1 MKKEIKRN
9 PTVIRKYFQFIDS
22 VQTIIA
28 RLPLSIL
35 VGILLMSLVLLLT
48 LDNLLHNPLIDTT
61 ILLVTIALIGLSIA
75 YIIAKYNTKDL
86 PTDKEIDE
94 WFQEDIRKIT
104 KLAQEKLDIEP
115 EKLVTQPI
123 VIYKPILWEV
133 PGIPISDIMYAKGK
147 DGLLRFSAWEIVIL
161 FLLENYL
168 AAYHAN
174 LNFITGEILN
184 ENTEEFFYKD
194 IVKVGTNYKEIPRLP
209 TENEA
214 LSKFSL
220 LKLPKEVTTFEIKV
234 SSGDAISIYDIT
246 KFLDSKI
253 VPTPSLDEAIKT
265 IRTIVREKKSNTN

>member
-1 MKKEIKRN
+1 MKEKKIDRSPYTIRN
-9 PTVIRKYFQFIDS
+9 YFQQIDS
-22 VQTIIA
+22 F
-28 RLPLSIL
+28 SIEL
-35 VGILLMSLVLLLT
+35 AQISSPVFLGILAF
-48 LDNLLHNPLIDTT
+48 LIV
-61 ILLVTIALIGLSIA
+61 ILLVLDALKLNSWPFILIGIA
-75 YIIAKYNTKDL
+75 IVFLIPILGFLYLKGKLLRKYL
-86 PTDKEIDE
+86 PSDKQIDN
-94 WFQEDIRKIT
+94 WFHQDIKKIS
-104 KLAQEKLDIEP
+104 KIAQEKLDIEP
-115 EKLVTQPI
+115 EKLITQPI

-147 DGLLRFSAWEIVIL
+147 DGLLRFSAWEIVII

-194 IVKVGTNYKEIPRLP
+194 IVKVGTNYKEIPHLP

-220 LKLPKEVTTFEIKV
+220 LKLPKKVTTFEIKV
-234 SSGDAISIYDIT
+234 SSGDAISVYDIT

-265 IRTIVREKKSNTN
+265 IRTIVRKKKS

>member
-1 MKKEIKRN
+1 MKEKKIDRSPYIIRN
-9 PTVIRKYFQFIDS
+9 YFQQIDS
-22 VQTIIA
+22 F
-28 RLPLSIL
+28 SIEL
-35 VGILLMSLVLLLT
+35 AQISSPVFFGILAF
-48 LDNLLHNPLIDTT
+48 LIV
-61 ILLVTIALIGLSIA
+61 ILLVLDALKLNSWPFILIGIA
-75 YIIAKYNTKDL
+75 IVFLIPILGFLYLKGKLLRKYL
-86 PTDKEIDE
+86 PPDKQIDN
-94 WFQEDIRKIT
+94 WFHQDIKKIS
-104 KLAQEKLDIEP
+104 KIAQEKLDIEP
-115 EKLVTQPI
+115 EKLITQPI

-174 LNFITGEILN
+174 LNFITGEIFN

-194 IVKVGTNYKEIPRLP
+194 IVKVGTNYKEIPHLP

-220 LKLPKEVTTFEIKV
+220 LKLPKKVTTFEIKV
-234 SSGDAISIYDIT
+234 SSGDAISVYDIT

-265 IRTIVREKKSNTN
+265 IRTIVREKKS